1 MVFADSIKGSRVS
14 TSAEASASR
23 AVCSTHRSSIRF
35 DSSSG
40 FEWKIAQASALG
52 ITQLKN
58 LINILLI
65 NIYSE
70 NKFILV
76 FSFVFIIVIGFK

>member
-1 MVFADSIKGSRVS
+1 MVFAGSIKGSMVS
-14 TSAEASASR
+14 TSAEASVSR
-23 AVCSTHRSSIRF
+23 AVYLTHRSSIGF

-52 ITQLKN
+52 IIQLKN

-76 FSFVFIIVIGFK
+76 FSFVFIIVVGFK